1 MHKNVKSSCEN
12 KTIPSVCKKKDS
24 FTHRLPILLTGQSL
38 IKFRYFPLI
47 HLVAQDM
54 IEKTLVY
61 SEVTSQC
68 YLTVE
73 THINTKY
80 HLSFT

>member
-1 MHKNVKSSCEN
+1 MPKQDLLPVCVRK
-12 KTIPSVCKKKDS
+12 KT
-24 FTHRLPILLTGQSL
+24 HLLIGYQYYTRQSL
-38 IKFRYFPLI
+38 IEFSYFPLI
-47 HLVAQDM
+47 HLVAQDE
-54 IEKTLVY
+54 IEKTLEY